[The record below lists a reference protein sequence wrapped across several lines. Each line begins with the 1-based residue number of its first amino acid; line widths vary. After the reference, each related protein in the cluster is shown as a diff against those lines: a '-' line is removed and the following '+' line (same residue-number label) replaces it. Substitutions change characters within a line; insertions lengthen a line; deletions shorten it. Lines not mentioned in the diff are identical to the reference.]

1 MMGLVIGLHGAKGSG
16 KDQFYKAAKEAFPNK
31 DIRKI
36 AYADPI
42 KNEVC
47 RIFDLQS
54 EEEYDNF
61 KRTHLSFALPSQ
73 MIRSMSMRKVFG
85 RQVVREIGMLMRR
98 YDEQQFVRYVEDEIK
113 KAPDAVWCITDL
125 RFQNELDSIKNALGG
140 IVIKIKRSGFGYDG
154 HVTETEF
161 PDEVCDHTIYNN
173 NISLEDYNN
182 VINACMVELL
192 YKGN

>member
-47 RIFDLQS
+47 RIFDMFT
-54 EEEYDNF
+54 EEQYDLF
-61 KRTHLSFALPSQ
+61 KREHLSYHLPGY
-73 MIRSMSMRKVFG
+73 INHNVDG
-85 RQVVREIGMLMRR
+85 RRVVREIGMLMRR
-98 YDEQQFVRYVEDEIK
+98 YDEQQFVRYVEEEIK
-113 KAPDAVWCITDL
+113 KAPDAIWCITDL
-125 RFQNELDSIKNALGG
+125 RFQNELDSIKNVLGG
-140 IVIKIKRSGFGYDG
+140 IVVKIKRNGFGYDG

-173 NISLEDYNN
+173 NLSLEEYNAA
-182 VINACMVELL
+182 INGYMVELL